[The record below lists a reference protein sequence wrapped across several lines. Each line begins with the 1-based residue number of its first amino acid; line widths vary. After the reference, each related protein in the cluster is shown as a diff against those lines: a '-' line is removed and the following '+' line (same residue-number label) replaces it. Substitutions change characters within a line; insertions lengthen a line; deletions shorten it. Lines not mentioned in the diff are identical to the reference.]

1 MRNEPSRE
9 PDAEHQDARIS
20 PDGRESHPFH
30 RFPTAS
36 GGGVA
41 TSVIDAPLLQT
52 LRDRRRR
59 PDASALIGK
68 EILRLAT
75 IAAGLHRVQVAGRVR
90 EAETGTP
97 LAKKINEPT
106 VGCGG
111 TISAED
117 AA

>member
-20 PDGRESHPFH
+20 PDERESHPFH
-30 RFPTAS
+30 RFPTALR
-36 GGGVA
+36 GGVA
-41 TSVIDAPLLQT
+41 PSVIDALLLQT

-59 PDASALIGK
+59 PDVSAGIGE

-75 IAAGLHRVQVAGRVR
+75 IAAGLHRAEVAGRVL

-97 LAKKINEPT
+97 LAKKINGPT

-111 TISAED
+111 TVSAEN

>member
-9 PDAEHQDARIS
+9 PDAEHQDARTS

-30 RFPTAS
+30 RFSTAL
-36 GGGVA
+36 GGEVA

-59 PDASALIGK
+59 PDAPSAIGK

-75 IAAGLHRVQVAGRVR
+75 IAAGIHRARITEQVRAAG
-90 EAETGTP
+90 TGTP
-97 LAKKINEPT
+97 LATKNPEPT
-106 VGCGG
+106 AGCGG
-111 TISAED
+111 QVSAED

>member
-9 PDAEHQDARIS
+9 PDAEHQDARTS

-30 RFPTAS
+30 RFSTAL
-36 GGGVA
+36 GGEVA

-75 IAAGLHRVQVAGRVR
+75 IAAGLHRAEVAGRVR
-90 EAETGTP
+90 KGETGTP
-97 LAKKINEPT
+97 LAKKTSEPT
-106 VGCGG
+106 LGCGG
-111 TISAED
+111 TVSAED